1 MEMGAGAGFAV
12 APDAI
17 ENYVNTVVNEAI
29 KDMTTTATEL
39 QATTNVSWDS
49 LVGQAN
55 MPGST
60 RFTTA
65 AKGMLTEFFDLH
77 HQITT
82 GQQDM
87 LNKIIGFRD
96 QLVQTKD
103 TYLQADDEVRQS
115 FKTIDGRLG
124 GGHGTA

>member
-39 QATTNVSWDS
+39 QATTNVSWNS

-55 MPGST
+55 LPGST

-65 AKGMLTEFFDLH
+65 AKDMLTAFFDLH
-77 HQITT
+77 HAITA

-103 TYLQADDEVRQS
+103 TYLQADDDVRQS

>member
-12 APDAI
+12 APEAI
-17 ENYVNTVVNEAI
+17 ETYVANVVNKAI
-29 KDMTTTATEL
+29 TDMTTTATEL
-39 QATTNVSWDS
+39 QDTTNVSWDT

-55 MPGST
+55 LPGST

-65 AKGMLTEFFDLH
+65 AKDMLKEFFELH
-77 HQITT
+77 HEITT
-82 GQQDM
+82 GQQNM

-103 TYLQADDEVRQS
+103 TYIKADNDVMQS
-115 FKTIDGRLG
+115 FRAIEGSLG